1 MVFKFKLLLV
11 QIICLSLISGC
22 AQVSNNSDYDE
33 FAKCITESG
42 AKMYG
47 AFWCSHCKDQKE
59 SFGSSWEKINYVE
72 CSLPDGQ
79 SQTQICIQE
88 GITGYPTWE
97 VGDGNRLSGRLS
109 FEKLSEMSGCELNLG
124 EN

>member
-47 AFWCSHCKDQKE
+47 ASWCGYCNKQKE
-59 SFGSSWEKINYVE
+59 SFGSSWDYISYIE
-72 CSLPDGQ
+72 CSVGGGQ
-79 SQTQICIQE
+79 SQTEICQQKN
-88 GITGYPTWE
+88 ITGYPTWE
-97 VGDGNRLSGRLS
+97 FGDGTRQPGMLT
-109 FEKLSEMSGCELNLG
+109 FEMLSEKTGCSL
-124 EN
+124 